1 MIRLSIFGLKLFY
14 IRLLTSLMFSELH
27 FGLGIWAVLALILQ
41 LNYFYEDFW
50 IHKRLNT
57 SSEKNPSVKALI
69 EQVASFKLQLEIGSL
84 THYYVKITF
93 SDQKLYMTFFDLKI
107 RPTSFFCHI
116 LGEWVKYEVSYYW
129 TLTLKR

>member
-69 EQVASFKLQLEIGSL
+69 EQVASFKLQHEIGSF
-84 THYYVKITF
+84 TQYYVKITLTKNNIWHFLTSRSGLQAF
-93 SDQKLYMTFFDLKI
+93 SVTFWESELNT
-107 RPTSFFCHI
+107 R
-116 LGEWVKYEVSYYW
+116 Y
-129 TLTLKR
+129 LTIEHWL